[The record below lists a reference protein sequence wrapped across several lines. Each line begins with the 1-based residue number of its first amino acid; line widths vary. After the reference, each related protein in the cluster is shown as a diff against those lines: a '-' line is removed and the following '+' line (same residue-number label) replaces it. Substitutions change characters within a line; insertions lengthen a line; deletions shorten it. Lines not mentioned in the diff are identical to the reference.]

1 MKQVKKFDPLSVMK
15 IAAIC
20 YGTLGLVEG
29 FFFAFFISMQEL
41 ITQGSRAMSILVGVL
56 LIVAVPIFTALMGAI
71 IGGLGAVIYNVS
83 AKYVGGIRVEVE
95 QEPEP
100 AAGTL

>member
-20 YGTLGLVEG
+20 YGMLGLVEG
-29 FFFAFFISMQEL
+29 VFFASFISLQEL
-41 ITQGSRAMSILVGVL
+41 IAPGSRAMSVLVGAL
-56 LIVAVPIFTALMGAI
+56 LIVAVPIFAALMGAI
-71 IGGLGAVIYNVS
+71 IGGLGAAIYNVS

-95 QEPEP
+95 EEPVP
-100 AAGTL
+100 VAGAL